1 MEINFNYL
9 SISLFTAA
17 VISAITTTAIFFRSG
32 HAVKTFAVMM
42 LGVTIW
48 AFGYSFEL
56 AMTNLD
62 SILFW
67 VRVEYIG
74 ISLIPALWIIF
85 ILQFIGYEKY
95 LNRKTITLIWILP
108 IITLLVVWTNRWHN
122 LHYESFELVLIDGL
136 YLLNYEPGAWYTIH
150 VIIFYCFL
158 TLGFLLLI
166 FRYRRERSIFR
177 KQILLVIFG
186 ASIPWF
192 TNILFLFNFKP
203 LEYLDLTPF
212 SFIITGVI
220 ISIGLLRFKLFEVLP
235 FAREKIIEEMTEGIL
250 IVDSIYHV
258 IDSNPSFRK
267 IFSLSESNL
276 LGKPIFT
283 IFPHNDQFF
292 KNLEKHQSTSFEYLY
307 QLNDQQILFEVTIKP
322 ILVKEDEFNGYFI
335 VFRDIT
341 ETKKAQEE
349 LTYAKELLEET
360 GKLARVGGWN
370 LDLEINELKW
380 TSMTK
385 NIFEVDPKFEP
396 DLESAINFYYN
407 EKSRKEIR
415 QAIENSKKKNESF
428 ELELPIETAKGHKKW
443 VYVIGNPIF
452 KSKKCIKMHGS
463 VQDITEKKRSDS
475 RLLRA
480 KKMAESAN
488 QAKSEFL
495 ANMSHEIR
503 TPLNGIIGFSDL
515 LLQSDLKKDQE
526 SYTKIVYQSAN
537 SLLEILNDILD
548 LSKIEAGRM
557 ELNPDS
563 MDIHKLASKCID
575 ILRYQ
580 AESKKL
586 SIRYI
591 VGDDVPD
598 YLILDELRVRQV
610 LINLLGNAIKF
621 TNKGEIEL
629 LIDKIIN
636 NKKSEKIRF
645 SVRDT
650 GIGISKLNLKRIFQA
665 FSQEDNSITR
675 KYGGTGLGLTISNR
689 ILQLMNS
696 KITVT
701 SVTNEGSTFSFDLDC
716 IEGEKPQIQN
726 DLVDSVSDH
735 EVIPIHAIN
744 SEITPQSLSRK
755 GESLKILVAEDND
768 TNRFLMKNILLNLY
782 PKATFFE
789 ATNGNETV
797 EIYKTENPDIILM
810 DVQMPFK
817 SGFEATIEIRN
828 SEGGDKVP
836 IIACTAGA
844 LKGEREKCLAAG
856 MNDYISKP
864 IVKESVKRVVE
875 RWVVNVNSDEGFLK
889 EKVVVKIVPNEQHYN
904 REELRGRYGDVLDVL
919 DELLDITKKSLFDSR
934 IVIEKILKIP
944 DETLDFELIRNRAHK
959 VKGTALSMS
968 FGKLAS
974 IAIEL
979 EKSSPSKPKVAKEL
993 MDHLVDEI
1001 NYLEENILEL

>member
-1 MEINFNYL
+1 
-9 SISLFTAA
+9 
-17 VISAITTTAIFFRSG
+17 
-32 HAVKTFAVMM
+32 
-42 LGVTIW
+42 
-48 AFGYSFEL
+48 
-56 AMTNLD
+56 
-62 SILFW
+62 
-67 VRVEYIG
+67 
-74 ISLIPALWIIF
+74 
-85 ILQFIGYEKY
+85 
-95 LNRKTITLIWILP
+95 
-108 IITLLVVWTNRWHN
+108 
-122 LHYESFELVLIDGL
+122 
-136 YLLNYEPGAWYTIH
+136 
-150 VIIFYCFL
+150 
-158 TLGFLLLI
+158 
-166 FRYRRERSIFR
+166 
-177 KQILLVIFG
+177 
-186 ASIPWF
+186 
-192 TNILFLFNFKP
+192 
-203 LEYLDLTPF
+203 
-212 SFIITGVI
+212 
-220 ISIGLLRFKLFEVLP
+220 
-235 FAREKIIEEMTEGIL
+235 
-250 IVDSIYHV
+250 
-258 IDSNPSFRK
+258 
-267 IFSLSESNL
+267 
-276 LGKPIFT
+276 
-283 IFPHNDQFF
+283 
-292 KNLEKHQSTSFEYLY
+292 
-307 QLNDQQILFEVTIKP
+307 
-322 ILVKEDEFNGYFI
+322 
-335 VFRDIT
+335 
-341 ETKKAQEE
+341 
-349 LTYAKELLEET
+349 
-360 GKLARVGGWN
+360 
-370 LDLEINELKW
+370 
-380 TSMTK
+380 
-385 NIFEVDPKFEP
+385 
-396 DLESAINFYYN
+396 
-407 EKSRKEIR
+407 
-415 QAIENSKKKNESF
+415 
-428 ELELPIETAKGHKKW
+428 
-443 VYVIGNPIF
+443 
-452 KSKKCIKMHGS
+452 MHGS